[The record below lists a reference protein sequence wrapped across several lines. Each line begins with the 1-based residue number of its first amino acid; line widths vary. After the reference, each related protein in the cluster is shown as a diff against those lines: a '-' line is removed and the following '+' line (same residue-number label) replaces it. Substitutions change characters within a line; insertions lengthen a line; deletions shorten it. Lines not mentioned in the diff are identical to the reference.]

1 MNCIHERARIEK
13 SYAQQLTE
21 WAKRWKQNTEKG
33 PQYGTLERAWTAI
46 MTEAEKVSELH
57 LEVKGLLMSEDF
69 EKVKNWQKEAFHKQM
84 IGGFKETKEAED
96 GFRKA
101 QKPWAK
107 KLKEMD
113 SIKKAYHAACKDE
126 KLAISRE
133 NASKLD
139 PNMNPETMKKLQ
151 DRVEKSSQ
159 EVQKIK
165 EKYKKSLEEL
175 DKCNPQ
181 YIENMEQVFEQCQQF
196 EEKRLGFFKEVLL
209 EVKKHLDL
217 STNPSYVGIYH
228 DLEQTIQMADAEEDL
243 KWWRSNNG
251 PGMAMNWPQFEI
263 KEKYKKSLEEL
274 DKCNPQYIENMEQVF
289 EQCQQFE
296 EKRLGFFKEVLLEV
310 KKHLDL
316 STNPSYVGIYH
327 DLEQTIQMA
336 DAEEDLKWWRSNNG
350 PGMAMN
356 WPQFEDWSIDLNRS
370 LSKREKKKHTDGITL
385 TGMNQTSEQA
395 AQVTKQSNSYLSVP
409 NSSVQSSYNPFE
421 DEAEEEEA
429 VVEEEKNSSPV
440 SEKKEEIKTKNCEKN
455 KDSSDEETTNP
466 FSTDTNGNSN
476 PFDEEPSPGI
486 EVSVRALYDYE
497 GQEQD
502 ELSFKAGDSLTKMG
516 NEDEQGWC
524 KGRLSSGQIGL
535 YPANYV
541 EEIHLTELSIAAG
554 GKMSVPSKQDILTIF
569 KRLRSVPT
577 NKTAF
582 FHQYG
587 CTTNDANAKYNSRAA
602 QLYREKIKSLASQAT
617 RKQGTDLWLDSHGP
631 SSPTSPQHKEE
642 DFFAVH
648 TQLGAKKGG
657 LGAQKVSCQTFS
669 EIEKQAQTVDKIREQ
684 EQNTKKKME
693 KEETVYFDEPVDSAS
708 KFFSKWEDSSDS
720 LWKKESSKFE
730 PEPILTSKMSSHDE
744 RPTTRRKH
752 EYEHHTSTD
761 DAQKKFGDAK
771 AISSDMYFGKQE
783 SAAASYEAKSRLEK
797 FSGNSSISSADLFDE
812 QKKQTGE
819 TQNSTTRY
827 ENLL

>member
-1 MNCIHERARIEK
+1 MTGPYDDTTSVMFEVSSDSFWEIGNYKRTVRRIDDGNRLCNDLMNCIHERARIEK

-69 EKVKNWQKEAFHKQM
+69 EKVKNWQKEVFHKQM

-113 SIKKAYHAACKDE
+113 STKKAYHAACKDE

-159 EVQKIK
+159 EVQKMK

-175 DKCNPQ
+175 DKCTPQ

-196 EEKRLGFFKEVLL
+196 EEKRLIFFREVLL

-217 STNPSYVGIYH
+217 STNPSYVGIYQ

-251 PGMAMNWPQFEI
+251 PGM
-263 KEKYKKSLEEL
+263 
-274 DKCNPQYIENMEQVF
+274 
-289 EQCQQFE
+289 
-296 EKRLGFFKEVLLEV
+296 
-310 KKHLDL
+310 
-316 STNPSYVGIYH
+316 T
-327 DLEQTIQMA
+327 
-336 DAEEDLKWWRSNNG
+336 
-350 PGMAMN
+350 MN
-356 WPQFEDWSIDLNRS
+356 WPQFEDWSIDVNRS

-395 AQVTKQSNSYLSVP
+395 AQVSKHS
-409 NSSVQSSYNPFE
+409 SSVSSY
-421 DEAEEEEA
+421 D
-429 VVEEEKNSSPV
+429 
-440 SEKKEEIKTKNCEKN
+440 KN
-455 KDSSDEETTNP
+455 KDSSDEETSNP
-466 FSTDTNGNSN
+466 FSTNGNSN

-502 ELSFKAGDSLTKMG
+502 ELSFKAGDSLTKIG

-541 EEIHLTELSIAAG
+541 EEI
-554 GKMSVPSKQDILTIF
+554 Q
-569 KRLRSVPT
+569 
-577 NKTAF
+577 
-582 FHQYG
+582 
-587 CTTNDANAKYNSRAA
+587 
-602 QLYREKIKSLASQAT
+602 
-617 RKQGTDLWLDSHGP
+617 
-631 SSPTSPQHKEE
+631 
-642 DFFAVH
+642 
-648 TQLGAKKGG
+648 
-657 LGAQKVSCQTFS
+657 
-669 EIEKQAQTVDKIREQ
+669 
-684 EQNTKKKME
+684 
-693 KEETVYFDEPVDSAS
+693 
-708 KFFSKWEDSSDS
+708 
-720 LWKKESSKFE
+720 
-730 PEPILTSKMSSHDE
+730 
-744 RPTTRRKH
+744 
-752 EYEHHTSTD
+752 
-761 DAQKKFGDAK
+761 
-771 AISSDMYFGKQE
+771 
-783 SAAASYEAKSRLEK
+783 
-797 FSGNSSISSADLFDE
+797 
-812 QKKQTGE
+812 
-819 TQNSTTRY
+819 
-827 ENLL
+827 